1 MACARAV
8 TTSQADDPEPKQRRR
23 AQELFSI
30 WNINIESCRIWPM
43 LQRSGRIGF
52 NSDMQFFF
60 YRLELNPIPCTVLR

>member
-1 MACARAV
+1 MQGL
-8 TTSQADDPEPKQRRR
+8 SQLRRLMIRSQSNAADSR

-52 NSDMQFFF
+52 NSDVQFF
-60 YRLELNPIPCTVLR
+60 L